1 MTDAPI
7 KGASLLVT
15 NATFLTMKP
24 GEDAP
29 FVGHMLV
36 DGTGRIAALAA
47 GAPKAGIEADRTLD
61 ASNKIVMPGFVSAH
75 SHLYQSAF
83 RGLGANNNT
92 GEWRQDVKVYW
103 VHASD
108 DDLYW
113 FTYHGALSHLVHGVT
128 SAFSFGYNARPG
140 DYNDTQLRGL
150 LDSGIRFI
158 HAFAQNRS
166 IPVEEQYKSFLRYY
180 DNAKAHFD
188 DPEFLRLG
196 ITGDGGSLEYARF
209 DKRLMEEFGAL
220 NQAHF
225 LSEAYRL
232 MDDGRRLEK
241 EEVQQNFENFIEAGT
256 LGPNQYFGH
265 FIHTNDAIV
274 SRSAAAGSGM
284 SWQPLSNGRLGS
296 GIADIPKYL
305 EQGLKV
311 GMGVDGEASA
321 DIADPFENMRMGLY
335 FVRASYGRASIMQTI
350 DVLRMA
356 TIGSAELMGVGD
368 RIGSLEIG
376 KFADFLVINP
386 PSPVFDVAS
395 TIVLSVNN
403 ADIDSVYVGGRKLVD
418 RLTFTLCDAAKFNSE
433 VEKRVDRLR
442 TLAANN

>member
-1 MTDAPI
+1 MTDMPSM
-7 KGASLLVT
+7 GASLLVT
-15 NATFLTMKP
+15 DATFLTMKP
-24 GEDAP
+24 GEDKP

-36 DGTGRIAALAA
+36 DGKGRIAALAA
-47 GAPKAGIEADRTLD
+47 GPPQAGTRADSTLD
-61 ASNKIVMPGFVSAH
+61 ASKKIVIPGFVSAH

-83 RGLGANNNT
+83 RGLGADNNT
-92 GEWRQDVKVYW
+92 GEWRKD
-103 VHASD
+103 VHAYAVHATD

-113 FTYHGALSHLVHGVT
+113 FTVHGALSHLVHGVT
-128 SAFSFGYNARPG
+128 SAFNFGYHARPG
-140 DYNDTQLRGL
+140 DYNETQLRGL
-150 LDSGIRFI
+150 LDSGMRYI

-166 IPVEEQYKSFLRYY
+166 IPVEAQYQSFLRYY
-180 DNAKAHFD
+180 DYAKPHFD
-188 DPEFLRLG
+188 DPGFLRLG
-196 ITGDGGSLEYARF
+196 ITGDGGSLEFARF
-209 DKRLMEEFGAL
+209 DKRLMDEFGAL

-232 MDDGRRLEK
+232 MDDGRRLGK
-241 EEVQQNFENFIEAGT
+241 EEVQKNFENFIDAGT

-274 SRSAAAGSGM
+274 ARAAAAGSGM

-335 FVRASYGRASIMQTI
+335 FVRASYGRASILQAI
-350 DVLRMA
+350 DILRMA
-356 TIGSAELMGVGD
+356 TIDSAELMGVAD

-376 KFADFLVINP
+376 KFADFLVISP
-386 PSPVFDVAS
+386 PSPVFDAAS
-395 TIVLSVNN
+395 TVVLSVNN
-403 ADIDSVYVGGRKLVD
+403 ADLDAVYLGGKKLVD
-418 RLTFTLCDAAKFNSE
+418 RLNFTHCDAETVDGE
-433 VEKRVDRLR
+433 VETRVDRLR
-442 TLAANN
+442 TLAG